1 MKNWNNYCGV
11 VFLFLTLAL
20 ETQAQQRFPAK
31 LPVSANKQTVNFM
44 NLYKLSL
51 QKKSNFL
58 VFNPGFSP
66 VKVPNT
72 ISPDY
77 YAKHL
82 GFFCRQELKLEK
94 FTTLP
99 LRFRLG
105 SLDYVSKLEGKK

>member
-20 ETQAQQRFPAK
+20 ETHAQQVFPEK
-31 LPVSANKQTVNFM
+31 LPVSANKQPINLM
-44 NLYKLSL
+44 SLYKLSL

-58 VFNPGFSP
+58 VFNPNLNP
-66 VKVPNT
+66 VKVTNT

-94 FTTLP
+94 LTAIPF
-99 LRFRLG
+99 RFRLG
-105 SLDYVSKLEGKK
+105 SLDYVNKLEGKK